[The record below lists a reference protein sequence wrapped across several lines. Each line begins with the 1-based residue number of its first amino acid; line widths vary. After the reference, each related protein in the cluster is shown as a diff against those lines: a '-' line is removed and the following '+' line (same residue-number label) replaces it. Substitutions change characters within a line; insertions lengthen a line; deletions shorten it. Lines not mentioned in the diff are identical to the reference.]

1 MQEFT
6 NRRYLSYD
14 TRTKFRYC
22 KAIEV
27 FMEADIVRALKIKL
41 GARERKHFKCK
52 EMTVG
57 VQRLVLITPM
67 ESIEKEVA
75 AYSN

>member
-57 VQRLVLITPM
+57 TVGTFLVLT
-67 ESIEKEVA
+67 E
-75 AYSN
+75 